1 MVASLL
7 EPVKSSV
14 VMENIWSV
22 LKAAL
27 IIITDNCLRRPN
39 AVFCSGV
46 VVA

>member
-7 EPVKSSV
+7 KPVQSSV
-14 VMENIWSV
+14 VMEIWSV

-27 IIITDNCLRRPN
+27 IIITEDCFRWPN
-39 AVFCSGV
+39 SVFSSGV

>member
-7 EPVKSSV
+7 KPVRSSV
-14 VMENIWSV
+14 VMEIWSV

-27 IIITDNCLRRPN
+27 IIITEDYFRWPN
-39 AVFCSGV
+39 AVFSSGV

>member
-7 EPVKSSV
+7 EPVRSSV
-14 VMENIWSV
+14 VMEKIWSV

-27 IIITDNCLRRPN
+27 IFITENCFRWPN
-39 AVFCSGV
+39 AVFSSGM